1 MQLRNPR
8 RSVVGLLLAFAAV
21 SLAVVSAVGLV
32 LAHAYRDEA
41 AQRGLAE
48 GAAEA
53 ALVATTAVQP
63 LFDGA
68 SLSAGP
74 DPVMLPRLAAI
85 TQAADGVAR
94 LRIRDLDGRLVYASD
109 GSGLGGRPDDKIRQV
124 LRGATLVSLTRLSSD
139 QNSVGPVG
147 LEVVAVYRPLLA
159 GTGHVQVGVLEI
171 YLPYAPIQRDVEAGL
186 SDLFRNLV
194 IGLCVLYIAIAALLL
209 ATTRRLRQQ
218 VAANA
223 YLAEHDTLTGLPNR
237 RLFQRTVAEAT
248 ARGGQGVVALI
259 DLDRFKEVNDS
270 LGHQRG
276 DVLLTV
282 LGGRLAAEV
291 RPGDL
296 VARLG
301 GDEFGVVLA
310 RVVTEAEAHTA
321 LGRLSALLSD
331 PVEIDG
337 LPLTAEASIGFAMFP
352 DDGLDPDT
360 LLQRAD
366 IAMYA
371 AKAAHSGIVRFDE
384 VQNVFDPQRLAVVG
398 ELRRALRDD
407 ELVLHFQPK
416 VRLADGVVTAVEAL
430 IRWQH
435 PQRGLLSPDE
445 FLPVAEQTGL
455 IHPLTE
461 WVIDTA
467 LDHAAV
473 WSAAGR
479 VLPVAVNVSA
489 RNVCRPGFAEQVLAQ
504 VRAKGAVP
512 SMLIIE
518 VTETAVLTDV
528 ERATANLRLLAAEGI
543 LVSLDDFGQGQTSLG
558 HLSRL
563 PLFELKIDQAFV
575 SNMDTEAADAAIVRS
590 LIDLAHDLGFVVV
603 AEGVE
608 RAAIRDALRALGC
621 DDAQGSLL
629 CRAQSFDAVTLWLTA
644 QPVATAP

>member
-1 MQLRNPR
+1 M
-8 RSVVGLLLAFAAV
+8 
-21 SLAVVSAVGLV
+21 SLAVVSAMGLV

-41 AQRGLAE
+41 ARRGLAA
-48 GAAEA
+48 GASEA

-63 LFDGA
+63 LLDGS

-74 DPVMLPRLAAI
+74 DLATLPRLAAI

-94 LRIRDLDGRLVYASD
+94 LRIRDLDGRVVYSSD
-109 GSGLGGRPDDKIRQV
+109 GSGLSGVADDEILQA
-124 LRGATLVSLTRLSSD
+124 LHGATLVSLTRLNSD
-139 QNSVGPVG
+139 ENDVGPVG
-147 LEVVAVYRPLLA
+147 PEVVEVYRPLLA
-159 GTGHVQVGVLEI
+159 GAGHVQVGVLEI
-171 YLPYAPIQRDVEAGL
+171 YLPYAPIEHDIDEGLGDLYRD
-186 SDLFRNLV
+186 LV
-194 IGLCVLYIAIAALLL
+194 VGLCVLYVVIAVLLL
-209 ATTRRLRQQ
+209 ATTGRLRQQ
-218 VAANA
+218 AAANA

-237 RLFQRTVAEAT
+237 RLFQRTVAEMT
-248 ARGGQGVVALI
+248 ACGGQGVVALI

-276 DVLLTV
+276 DLLLAV

-301 GDEFGVVLA
+301 GDEFGVVLS
-310 RVVTEAEAHTA
+310 RVVTEAEAHAA
-321 LGRLSALLSD
+321 LERLNARLSD

-371 AKAAHSGIVRFDE
+371 AKAAHSGTVRFD
-384 VQNVFDPQRLAVVG
+384 QAQDVFDPKRLAVVG

-430 IRWQH
+430 IRWEH

-467 LDHAAV
+467 LDHAAI

-489 RNVCRPGFAEQVLAQ
+489 RNLCRPGFAEQVLAQ
-504 VRAKGAVP
+504 VHAKGSSP
-512 SMLIIE
+512 SRLIIE

-563 PLFELKIDQAFV
+563 PLFELKIDRAFV

-608 RAAIRDALRALGC
+608 HAATMDALRALGC
-621 DDAQGSLL
+621 DDAQGYLL
-629 CRAQSFDAVTLWLTA
+629 CRPQPFDAVTAWLAA
-644 QPVATAP
+644 QPQPVVAGP